1 MNIDYGLPE
10 GIQEDARED
19 LHVPSHN
26 DELDVVF
33 LENRKL
39 LGFGLRLRVLSY
51 RDVLEWH
58 AVLFRSVPQIVVIGD
73 NQGDIAWVITGF
85 IAEHQVMK
93 TVIRFGNEN
102 RHLWLNTGDSYL
114 STHSDRVAE

>member
-1 MNIDYGLPE
+1 MDIDYGLPE
-10 GIQEDARED
+10 GVQEDARED

-39 LGFGLRLRVLSY
+39 LSFGFRLRVLSHW
-51 RDVLEWH
+51 DVLERD
-58 AVLFRSVPQIVVIGD
+58 AVLFRSGPQIVVIGD
-73 NQGDIAWVITGF
+73 NQGDITWVIPGF
-85 IAEHQVMK
+85 PAEHQVMK

-102 RHLWLNTGDSYL
+102 GYLWLNTGDSYL
-114 STHSDRVAE
+114 STHSDRVTK